1 MANPFTTL
9 INKIKTTNPKIS
21 LNKNANNNA
30 IEILNGPQIIYI
42 NDDLLNLQLIIDQYN
57 KPINHSN
64 NDVLFSVDN
73 TQYTR
78 GNVLE
83 YLPIINKKTT
93 NSRGGKSKTKTRKT
107 NKRKKTNKRR
117 KTKSKTNKRK
127 KRTRRRR

>member
-57 KPINHSN
+57 DTDQ
-64 NDVLFSVDN
+64 DVLFSVDN

-83 YLPIINKKTT
+83 YLPKINRITPK
-93 NSRGGKSKTKTRKT
+93 SSGGKSKTKTRKT